1 MSRKVLPIATILLSL
16 LFVYMAA
23 RAVISLN
30 FELIDAQGSGSPFR
44 FEEWALIVL
53 APLMLI
59 AVCGQSYLLA
69 HRRNER

>member
-1 MSRKVLPIATILLSL
+1 MSRKVLPITTILLSL

-30 FELIDAQGSGSPFR
+30 FELIDARGSGSPVR
-44 FEEWALIVL
+44 FEEWARIVL

-59 AVCGQSYLLA
+59 AVCGQSYFLA
-69 HRRNER
+69 RRRNER